1 MKKRNNAFPFWLI
14 PIVIGTV
21 SGVAISLAADTVGM
35 SALSGSTVTGM
46 AIVLL
51 VAVVVV
57 TVLALCIQ
65 VLSGHISDLEDALHQ
80 LQGSVDNELIPT
92 VREHRER
99 TVQASVDL
107 RIVKEEIHRLSSK
120 TDALTDELHI
130 RRDIRRM

>member
-1 MKKRNNAFPFWLI
+1 MKKRNSAFPFWLI

-21 SGVAISLAADTVGM
+21 SGVVIALATDTVEM

-57 TVLALCIQ
+57 TMLALCIQ
-65 VLSGHISDLEDALHQ
+65 VLSGQISDLEDALHQ
-80 LQGSVDNELIPT
+80 LHGRVENEVIPT
-92 VREHRER
+92 VREHKDR

-107 RIVKEEIHRLSSK
+107 QSVKEEIHHLSSK
-120 TDALTDELHI
+120 TDALIDELHI
-130 RRDIRRM
+130 RRDTRRM